1 MKKVAI
7 SIIPACTNVAL
18 LGVGYLEEMTHW
30 QWLSHVPSA
39 ISILPLVITFVVIP
53 LLFLTTIVLATRDL
67 FRAAVRWQAVCAL
80 ILSVPV
86 GFIYW
91 HPQTLLGL

>member
-18 LGVGYLEEMTHW
+18 LGLGYLDETSH
-30 QWLSHVPSA
+30 WLSHVPSA

-53 LLFLTTIVLATRDL
+53 LLFLTTIVLAIRDL
-67 FRAAVRWQAVCAL
+67 FRAVVRWQAVCAL

-86 GFIYW
+86 GIVYW
-91 HPQTLLGL
+91 HPQSLLGL